1 MGRLIIYTSSQNT
14 LRGRGEK
21 YRRVIIHLQV
31 GEAGYSITLVQIY
44 NALAT
49 VGPRSTGTALSA
61 ARHLAHLTNLVSW
74 ATHLYLSPEHELFQL
89 PPPPLALDITRR
101 RSSAACQLPKSTCYL
116 ATIMEAR
123 SFSPRMMASSV
134 FHTSTLE
141 TSQAHAPVVNIFT
154 INRD

>member
-89 PPPPLALDITRR
+89 PPPPRHYQAEKLG
-101 RSSAACQLPKSTCYL
+101 SVSAAKKYMLPSNHYGGALVLTEDDGEFSVSHEHPGDESGTCSC
-116 ATIMEAR
+116 R
-123 SFSPRMMASSV
+123 
-134 FHTSTLE
+134 
-141 TSQAHAPVVNIFT
+141 
-154 INRD
+154 